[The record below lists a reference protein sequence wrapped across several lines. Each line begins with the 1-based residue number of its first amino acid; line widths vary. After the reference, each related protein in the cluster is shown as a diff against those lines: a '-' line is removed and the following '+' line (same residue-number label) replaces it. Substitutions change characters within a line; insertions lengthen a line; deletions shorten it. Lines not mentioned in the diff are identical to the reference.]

1 MGILKLAGLVGVS
14 VLLGAA
20 TAAADKTCYGVA
32 KMQYINKG
40 GYTVSD
46 FYVMYKDENGDKQEG
61 YRHRSDL
68 TVGETVLIDLTLIS
82 GPPSVGDEVW
92 GKLAIEGGDRNGCRK
107 DGTKFYY
114 DKSGGTISYKSGGT
128 TLNNNRCK
136 LNRRPDDKKIIDCP

>member
-1 MGILKLAGLVGVS
+1 MRILRVAGLLGVS

-46 FYVMYKDENGDKQEG
+46 FYVMYKDENGDEQQG
-61 YRHRSDL
+61 YRSRSDI
-68 TVGETVLIDLTLIS
+68 TVGETVLIEIQGITG
-82 GPPSVGDEVW
+82 GPPVGSEVW
-92 GKLAIEGGDRNGCRK
+92 GKIAIEGGDRNGCRK

-114 DKSGGTISYKSGGT
+114 DKNGGTISYKSSGT

-136 LNRRPDDKKIIDCP
+136 LNRRPDDKYIFDCP